1 MHFARCIY
9 CLQRNQYS
17 QSNSR
22 RIGILEGQLCL
33 RPVSLS
39 IIKKAISLTWTAA
52 HLKEVL
58 WADQLAALIDY
69 SQVFEKDYW

>member
-1 MHFARCIY
+1 M
-9 CLQRNQYS
+9 
-17 QSNSR
+17 
-22 RIGILEGQLCL
+22 